1 MQDRREVTYDI
12 IKSAGYYS
20 NRCLLHLFLLTLVIY
35 FFNLDM
41 KLAASLIKPL
51 TAYYNWSKNR
61 REKKKEQNT
70 QKE

>member
-1 MQDRREVTYDI
+1 MIVLKVLAI
-12 IKSAGYYS
+12 IAIVFVA
-20 NRCLLHLFLLTLVIY
+20 LFLLTLVIY

-51 TAYYNWSKNR
+51 TSYYNWSKNR

>member
-1 MQDRREVTYDI
+1 MIVLKVLAI
-12 IKSAGYYS
+12 IAIVFVA
-20 NRCLLHLFLLTLVIY
+20 LFLLTLVIY

-61 REKKKEQNT
+61 REAKKKKEQNT

>member
-1 MQDRREVTYDI
+1 MIVLKVLAI
-12 IKSAGYYS
+12 IAIVFVA
-20 NRCLLHLFLLTLVIY
+20 LFLLTLVIY

-61 REKKKEQNT
+61 LEKKKEQNT